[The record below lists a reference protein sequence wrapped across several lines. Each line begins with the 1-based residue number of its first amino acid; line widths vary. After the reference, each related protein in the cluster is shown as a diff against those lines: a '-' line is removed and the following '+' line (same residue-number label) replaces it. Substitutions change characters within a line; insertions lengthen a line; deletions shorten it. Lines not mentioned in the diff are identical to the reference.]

1 MRLVNA
7 ISKLYSKLINREI
20 DPLNEI
26 LITVGAYEAL
36 FCAVQGNIEPGDEAI
51 IIEPFFDCYEPL
63 IRIAGGIPKFITLR
77 NVRVKFKQLFIFIII
92 ISNKKTYFL
101 D

>member
-7 ISKLYSKLINREI
+7 ISKLYSKLISREI

-36 FCAVQGNIEPGDEAI
+36 FCAVQSNIEVGDEAI

-63 IRIAGGIPKFITLR
+63 VRISGGTPRFIALK
-77 NVRVKFKQLFIFIII
+77 NVRL
-92 ISNKKTYFL
+92 S
-101 D
+101 

>member
-7 ISKLYSKLINREI
+7 LAKLYSKLISREI

-36 FCAVQGNIEPGDEAI
+36 FCAIQSNIEVGDEAI
-51 IIEPFFDCYEPL
+51 VIEPFFDCYEPL
-63 IRIAGGIPKFITLR
+63 VRIAGGTPRFIPLR
-77 NVRVKFKQLFIFIII
+77 NVRLSCLFVI
-92 ISNKKTYFL
+92 L
-101 D
+101 H